1 MKWPIFLYAFILC
14 YASSCSTKEKND
26 FTPAQPSVVPEH
38 ASSLEVWERNESE
51 SSKDFISEETQEC
64 RYVFLQDDNPN
75 YIVGGI
81 DQIFANDS
89 SFTIIDKS
97 FTERIIRYDKEGRY
111 LRTIGA
117 KGKAN
122 GEYVGLGCA
131 DLTKDGNIVIT
142 DGLSG
147 RLIVYS
153 SEGEFKEEFRMNRL
167 MPHSMALSDTI
178 ILGSFPGYNRS
189 SKFRIKWIDFN
200 DKEVDTALPFTSE
213 RSYVAGNLIPDRS
226 GKVFFNYPLNDTI
239 FMIDGKKIIPAIA
252 MNIHDSKLTDD
263 FIRETESLDD
273 KDYHKN
279 LYSNDRIV
287 NLVELIKCDNKWVV
301 YYQKGKNT
309 YVSFVSDHGKKRT
322 NYPRASITDRN
333 KGEFFIPEMFVG
345 YADGYLIGYID
356 PEAFSYLDD
365 KRKAE
370 YLKRMKDN
378 GVNAP
383 QNDEDI
389 ANYGNLILCLYK
401 LKQ

>member
-122 GEYVGLGCA
+122 GEYVGLECA

-167 MPHSMALSDTI
+167 MPHSMVVTDSV
-178 ILGSFPGYNRS
+178 ILGSFPGYLKS
-189 SKFRIKWIDFN
+189 SGFRIKWIDFN
-200 DKEVDTALPFTSE
+200 DKELDTALPFTSL
-213 RSYVAGNLIPDRS
+213 RSYVAGKFIPDS
-226 GKVFFNYPLNDTI
+226 DGNVFFNYALNDTI
-239 FMIDGKKIIPAIA
+239 FNIDGKKIIPAIV
-252 MNIHDSKLTDD
+252 MNIHDRQLTDD
-263 FIRETESLDD
+263 FISETESLDD
-273 KDYHKN
+273 KDYHKA
-279 LYSNDRIV
+279 LYSNDNIV
-287 NLVELIKCDNKWVV
+287 NLVELTKCDDKWVV

-383 QNDEDI
+383 QNNDDI

>member
-14 YASSCSTKEKND
+14 CASSCSTKDKND
-26 FTPAQPSVVPEH
+26 FTPAQPSVVPE
-38 ASSLEVWERNESE
+38 AAPFLEVWERNESV
-51 SSKDFISEETQEC
+51 SSNDFIANETQET
-64 RYVFLQDDNPN
+64 RYIFLPTDEPH
-75 YIVGGI
+75 YLVGGI
-81 DQIFANDS
+81 DQIFADDS
-89 SFTIIDKS
+89 TFTIVDKS
-97 FTERIIRYDKEGRY
+97 ITERIVRFGKDGRY
-111 LRTIGA
+111 VTTIGA

-122 GEYVGLGCA
+122 GEYAGLECA
-131 DLTKDGNIVIT
+131 CVTDDGNLAIT
-142 DGLSG
+142 DGLSN
-147 RLIVYS
+147 RLIIYS
-153 SEGEFKEEFRMNRL
+153 PDGEAVDEYRLNRL
-167 MPHSMALSDTI
+167 MPHSMVVTDSV
-178 ILGSFPGYNRS
+178 ILGSFPGYLKS
-189 SKFRIKWIDFN
+189 SEFRIKWIDFN
-200 DKEVDTALPFTSE
+200 DEELDTALPFTSQ
-213 RSYVAGNLIPDRS
+213 RSYVAGKFIPDS
-226 GKVFFNYPLNDTI
+226 DGNVFFNYALNDTI
-239 FMIDGKKIIPAIA
+239 FNIDGKKIIPAIV
-252 MNIHDSKLTDD
+252 MNIHDRQLTDD
-263 FIRETESLDD
+263 FISETESLDD
-273 KDYHKN
+273 KDYHKA
-279 LYSNDRIV
+279 LYSNDDIV
-287 NLVELIKCDNKWVV
+287 NLVELTKCDDKWVV

-309 YVSFVSDHGKKRT
+309 FVSFVSDHGKNRT